1 MARPKGSKNKIQN
14 PFGKNYSKVIASAQ
28 MEIAKDETQAQAE
41 YLATLNEQDAT
52 LDAFLTETVDNT
64 LASVETEYM
73 PVKTKSIQKQLFSL
87 MSQIHA
93 EIAPK
98 INEMRKAL
106 ANTDAKKHV
115 GYILDNPNEDYSKL
129 IKVA

>member
-1 MARPKGSKNKIQN
+1 LVRIIPKSSLRLKWK
-14 PFGKNYSKVIASAQ
+14 F
-28 MEIAKDETQAQAE
+28 KDETQAQAE